1 MIINIQTETGVVEQR
16 NVTLDEAID
25 MCKRGIQENNQWAA
39 IRTTEGDTKIC
50 TDLADITELAEVIE
64 DNILADS
71 EITIMHAVKSGDFM
85 VSAFA
90 REDLVDDELTLSVSI
105 PKGEIKF
112 NLDHGIADI
121 AMAGAAV
128 IKGLDKIKE
137 IVAGR
142 ATVVKID

>member
-1 MIINIQTETGVVEQR
+1 MIINIQTETGIVEQR
-16 NVTLDEAID
+16 KVTLDEAIN
-25 MCKRGIQENNQWAA
+25 MCKNGIQTKNRWAA

-50 TDLADITELAEVIE
+50 TDLADITELAETIE
-64 DNILADS
+64 NNILEDS
-71 EITIMHAVKSGDFM
+71 EITIMHAVKSGDFT

-90 REDLVDDELTLSVSI
+90 REDLEDDALTLSVSI

-112 NLDHGIADI
+112 NLDHGVSDI